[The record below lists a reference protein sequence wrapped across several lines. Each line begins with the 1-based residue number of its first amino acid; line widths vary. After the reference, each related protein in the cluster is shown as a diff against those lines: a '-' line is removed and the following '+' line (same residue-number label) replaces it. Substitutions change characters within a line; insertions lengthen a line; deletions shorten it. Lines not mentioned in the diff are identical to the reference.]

1 MNELLII
8 IVGFFIAVFILYIV
22 GILIVLTLKGL
33 QLFMDWIDF

>member
-1 MNELLII
+1 MNDLLII
-8 IVGFFIAVFILYIV
+8 IVGLFIAVFILYIV